1 MGLKNWL
8 SATAIV
14 LLSASTHANASYAC
28 YDHPNPLNRNE
39 IRPVPCAQTAKLTSD
54 FSTKLL
60 VTANAQSSG
69 LQIVF
74 NCDSSVSASNCA
86 NANKGFQL
94 AKKFIE
100 DVLLLEVPVILN
112 ATFTSFCSTLQ
123 QCNSAIIG
131 QAGPKRTFRLVDTDN
146 VERLY
151 PQALVKQFQFTNDIP
166 FDSYDITALFNADIS
181 WWYPYDSSTSITNS
195 EDFVSTIAH
204 EIVHGLGFMSAW
216 NDYFGILVDGKAI
229 TSVQPY
235 MEFAQASNGK
245 KRFVGFFGM
254 ALDRLMYEYPLG
266 KPNSDRIAAIN
277 QFQIADSTADWQTFY
292 SAIIRSFESSSQYSL
307 ATAFLNLATNK
318 VGTLALSPITAD
330 NDPLQN
336 DGKFWLET
344 RLKTWQS
351 GSSVSHA
358 AQVVYNASSDFLM
371 CYSDYGRKTYIQ
383 RIADSGN
390 ITGNLIG
397 PRLMNTFELLGYPT
411 KRTPSPLYRPLQ
423 LSDAE
428 QSLDSHGIVS
438 AGRISFAAGAL
449 FTVFT
454 LMVLA
459 DG

>member
-1 MGLKNWL
+1 MGIKNWL
-8 SATAIV
+8 SATAFL
-14 LLSASTHANASYAC
+14 LLSASTQVNANYAC

-39 IRPVPCAQTAKLTSD
+39 IRPVPCAQRAKLTSD
-54 FSTKLL
+54 FSTKLS

-74 NCDSSVSASNCA
+74 NCDSSVTASNCA

-94 AKKFIE
+94 AKQYIE

-112 ATFTSFCSTLQ
+112 ATFTSFCATLQ

-151 PQALVKQFQFTNDIP
+151 PQALVKQFRFTNDIP
-166 FDSYDITALFNADIS
+166 FDSYDISALFNADIS

-235 MEFAQASNGK
+235 MEFAQASNGN

-254 ALDRLMYEYPLG
+254 ALDRLMYEFPTG

-277 QFQIADSTADWQTFY
+277 QFHIADSSADWQTFY
-292 SAIIRSFESSSQYSL
+292 NSIIRNFESSSQYSL
-307 ATAFLNLATNK
+307 ATAFLKMATNQ
-318 VGTLALSPITAD
+318 VGTLALQPIKAD
-330 NDPLQN
+330 TDPFQN
-336 DGKFWLET
+336 DGKLWLET
-344 RLKTWQS
+344 RLRTWQS
-351 GSSVSHA
+351 GSSLSHV
-358 AQVVYNASSDFLM
+358 AQATYNASSDFLM

-383 RIADSGN
+383 RINDSGN

-397 PRLMNTFELLGYPT
+397 PRLLNTFELLGYPT
-411 KRTPSPLYRPLQ
+411 KRTPAPLYRPLQ
-423 LSDAE
+423 LSEAE
-428 QSLDSHGIVS
+428 QSLDSHGFIQVRRPS
-438 AGRISFAAGAL
+438 SAAGAV
-449 FTVFT
+449 FVVFT
-454 LMVLA
+454 LMALA

>member
-1 MGLKNWL
+1 MN
-8 SATAIV
+8 
-14 LLSASTHANASYAC
+14 
-28 YDHPNPLNRNE
+28 
-39 IRPVPCAQTAKLTSD
+39 
-54 FSTKLL
+54 
-60 VTANAQSSG
+60 SS
-69 LQIVF
+69 F
-74 NCDSSVSASNCA
+74 FFYSS
-86 NANKGFQL
+86 
-94 AKKFIE
+94 
-100 DVLLLEVPVILN
+100 
-112 ATFTSFCSTLQ
+112 
-123 QCNSAIIG
+123 
-131 QAGPKRTFRLVDTDN
+131 
-146 VERLY
+146 
-151 PQALVKQFQFTNDIP
+151 
-166 FDSYDITALFNADIS
+166 
-181 WWYPYDSSTSITNS
+181 
-195 EDFVSTIAH
+195 
-204 EIVHGLGFMSAW
+204 
-216 NDYFGILVDGKAI
+216 
-229 TSVQPY
+229 
-235 MEFAQASNGK
+235 
-245 KRFVGFFGM
+245 
-254 ALDRLMYEYPLG
+254 DRLMYEYPLG

-292 SAIIRSFESSSQYSL
+292 SSIIRSFESSSQYSL

-438 AGRISFAAGAL
+438 VGRTSFAAGAL